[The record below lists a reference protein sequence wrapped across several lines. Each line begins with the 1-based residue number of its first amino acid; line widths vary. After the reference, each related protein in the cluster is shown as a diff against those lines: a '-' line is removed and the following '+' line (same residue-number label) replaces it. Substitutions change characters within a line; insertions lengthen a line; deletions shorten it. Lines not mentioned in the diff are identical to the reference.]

1 MWNKFTRGEALI
13 DVVIGTTL
21 IGFFVISTFNVLLGI
36 LKESGQIT
44 KRIQANWVANSYMEQ
59 ITHFPFTD
67 PDDSDSGSDM
77 DDVDDFNDYSVV
89 NYGLTVTVNVNDA
102 EVNEGII
109 SLPDLPLL
117 NPDFKQV
124 RVTISD
130 GGLSEPIELK
140 TLVPLDALPPPYI
153 TEIYTDYEC
162 PDRICGDNESSRE
175 YAEQVDNIPIKV
187 VFDRQIS
194 VSNIEDITLTL
205 KNVTQSVTYGTD
217 GIEGDVWYHDN
228 LLNELVLDDGLLE
241 GYGDDLVSKV
251 NEGQDPIT
259 ATGSSVSLDNL
270 ELTFIYERGEP
281 DAKYH
286 TSTTFDD
293 YLDVEKI
300 NLNGET
306 IEGLVN
312 GEPDGV
318 QALDEDEDGFL
329 DQPTDPE
336 SMLTSDEVI
345 LLNSPATFY
354 IFYEQSGD
362 DVDGWEALQ
371 KVVNPEQVEEM
382 VIPSLG
388 DVFDLWTRFNGNII
402 FEPGD
407 ELDGNASSWQPRYV
421 IPGGDRND
429 TRNEMTE
436 VYSELDHFKMDL
448 NVEPPNGFISPNLED
463 ELILEVTLNSDYNY
477 DNDMIGLVIAYA
489 KGSNQ
494 CNQSS
499 LSHDIE
505 LCTSVGNKPYVLIAG
520 RSTKGS
526 IPKQGWGLIYGEP
539 GVPGEDAGPSGAY
552 PLGRNYNWYSE
563 GHAAWTTEAPT
574 YTGTSEYW
582 IIEETSP
589 SGTRTASQNWNNY
602 NVRIRIER
610 DGNNVTARTSD
621 WFSSRPDPEDVIYR
635 EGSDILTVDLA
646 SDRRLH
652 KFIGGSQYGY
662 ITFSQPKARYFDPVM
677 PQPVVERN
685 VDYVIYFHNRQ
696 DTDYDGIYDTWAPFD
711 LTVDNATGDN
721 GRTLCYGL
729 PTCSHPPPHEHNAK
743 DLRRSG
749 IWKWDET
756 VDPAR
761 WVFRENALN
770 ELLGR
775 TVQEAA
781 GHYRI
786 ISPDEEMFGDDHMFT
801 EMIGSPASGDVS
813 DNYLIRSR
821 SEVSDDY

>member
-67 PDDSDSGSDM
+67 PDDTDPEDGSDR
-77 DDVDDFNDYSVV
+77 DDVDDFDDYSVV

-102 EVNEGII
+102 EVDAGII
-109 SLPDLPLL
+109 SFSELPLD

-162 PDRICGDNESSRE
+162 PERICGDNESSRE

-187 VFDRQIS
+187 VFDREIS
-194 VSNIEDITLTL
+194 VSNIGNITLTL
-205 KNVTQSVTYGTD
+205 KNVTESVTYGTD
-217 GIEGDVWYHDN
+217 GIEGDMWYHDN
-228 LLNELVLDDGLLE
+228 LLNELVDNDELLE

-251 NEGQDPIT
+251 SEGQDPIT
-259 ATGSSVSLDNL
+259 ATGSSISGDNL
-270 ELTFIYERGEP
+270 ELTFTYERGEP

-306 IEGLVN
+306 IQGLVN

-318 QALDEDEDGFL
+318 QALDEDEDGFIDL
-329 DQPTDPE
+329 PIEDE
-336 SMLTSDEVI
+336 LMLFDDKVI
-345 LLNSPATFY
+345 ILNQPATFY
-354 IFYEQSGD
+354 IFYEESGD
-362 DVDGWEALQ
+362 AIDGWEQVQ
-371 KVVNPEQVEEM
+371 KVVNPAEVQEM
-382 VIPSLG
+382 DVPTMGDIFDQWKRFDGITTYDNRADARGNSLMWTPNYDDDNVLESFSMALNVDPPSG
-388 DVFDLWTRFNGNII
+388 FVSPDVFEDLTLETTF
-402 FEPGD
+402 
-407 ELDGNASSWQPRYV
+407 LSTHPRS
-421 IPGGDRND
+421 IWPRD
-429 TRNEMTE
+429 
-436 VYSELDHFKMDL
+436 
-448 NVEPPNGFISPNLED
+448 
-463 ELILEVTLNSDYNY
+463 
-477 DNDMIGLVIAYA
+477 DNDMIGLIIAYEE
-489 KGSNQ
+489 GSNY
-494 CNQSS
+494 CSIS
-499 LSHDIE
+499 GAHDPE
-505 LCTSVGNKPYVLIAG
+505 TCTNIANETVRPYAIIAARTGGGSVPNA
-520 RSTKGS
+520 
-526 IPKQGWGLIYGEP
+526 GWGLVYGRTDRFKYSHKNWYDNE
-539 GVPGEDAGPSGAY
+539 VIIDDYSDAVGNL
-552 PLGRNYNWYSE
+552 LGRY
-563 GHAAWTTEAPT
+563 
-574 YTGTSEYW
+574 
-582 IIEETSP
+582 
-589 SGTRTASQNWNNY
+589 
-602 NVRIRIER
+602 VRIRIER
-610 DGNNVTARTSD
+610 SKHLLKAYTTAYHPAQAATK
-621 WFSSRPDPEDVIYR
+621 EN
-635 EGSDILTVDLA
+635 ILTEPFLSGSAELTADLT
-646 SDRRLH
+646 SDRRFH
-652 KFIGGSQYGY
+652 KFLGGKRDGGSSYGY
-662 ITFSQPKARYFDPVM
+662 ITFSQPQAQYLDNIM
-677 PQPVVERN
+677 PLPEVERN
-685 VDYVIYFHNRQ
+685 VDYVIYFHNRE
-696 DTDYDGIYDTWAPFD
+696 DTDDDGIYDTWAPFD

-721 GRTLCYGL
+721 GR
-729 PTCSHPPPHEHNAK
+729 
-743 DLRRSG
+743 DLAAVNQRSG

-786 ISPDEEMFGDDHMFT
+786 ITPDEEMFDGDHMFT
-801 EMIGSPASGDVS
+801 DMIGSPASGDVS
-813 DNYLIRSR
+813 DKYLIRSR
-821 SEVSDDY
+821 LEASR